1 MVAAVRGDLGADRE
15 ALDAEVEVG
24 ALGALDPDLPG
35 NILIAVVAVVQRLLP
50 TTLSGSPAGRR
61 ERVRRI
67 AARRDPPPL
76 RPAAN
81 PNQTTNGSLP
91 STSTRAKNAKRGEA
105 AARNKPVVR
114 FIVAG
119 IGHPARPAHRG
130 RAPKP

>member
-76 RPAAN
+76 RP
-81 PNQTTNGSLP
+81 
-91 STSTRAKNAKRGEA
+91 
-105 AARNKPVVR
+105 VVR
-114 FIVAG
+114 IIVAG